1 MSLFYT
7 KILGTHMLR
16 CLRNVFVLHQSPNV
30 FVLHQVVMSLFYT
43 KTLGTHVT
51 MFIPLQMKSRARF
64 N

>member
-1 MSLFYT
+1 
-7 KILGTHMLR
+7 MLR